1 MNKAEKIENLISFS
15 IKDNYV
21 AADKLQFFF
30 YRFYP
35 PNLSILT
42 DYELDTE
49 ISALEKALEAS
60 NMAVQIFALD
70 KVEDLS
76 KNKSFFENMNERY
89 KEYTSLIVEQI
100 SSHDSNEDKTNSIQ
114 RAYYFI
120 ISVKS
125 ETERNNFE
133 DALRDNNIKYNLINK
148 NELITVFRNFY
159 LREFDAFDLYYFKK
173 EVKNKYDIAAKRT
186 KKEND

>member
-1 MNKAEKIENLISFS
+1 MKKTEKMENQVYFS
-15 IKDNYV
+15 IKENHIAV
-21 AADKLQFFF
+21 DKLQFFF

-42 DYELDTE
+42 DYELEIE
-49 ISALEKALEAS
+49 ISALQNALEAA

-76 KNKSFFENMNERY
+76 KNKDFFENMDDRY
-89 KEYTSLIVEQI
+89 KDYTGQIVEQI
-100 SSHDSNEDKTNSIQ
+100 SSHDASDSKTNSIQ
-114 RAYYFI
+114 RAYYFVI
-120 ISVKS
+120 TVKT
-125 ETERNNFE
+125 ENERNNFE
-133 DALRDNNIKYNLINK
+133 DALRDNNIKYSLITK

-173 EVKNKYDIAAKRT
+173 EMKNKYDSAAKRT
-186 KKEND
+186 KKESD

>member
-1 MNKAEKIENLISFS
+1 MKKAEKIENLISFS
-15 IKDNYV
+15 IKENYV
-21 AADKLQFFF
+21 SVNKLLFFF

-42 DYELDTE
+42 DYELEAE
-49 ISALEKALEAS
+49 ISALEKALEAA

-76 KNKSFFENMNERY
+76 KNKSFFENMDERY
-89 KEYTSLIVEQI
+89 KEYTNQIVEQI
-100 SSHDSNEDKTNSIQ
+100 SSHDSSDSRTNSIQ
-114 RAYYFI
+114 RAYYFV

-125 ETERNNFE
+125 ETERTNFE
-133 DALRDNNIKYNLINK
+133 DALRDNNIKFTLINK
-148 NELITVFRNFY
+148 TELITVFRNFY

-173 EVKNKYDIAAKRT
+173 ELKNKYDFAAKRT